1 MSELTTGLAASA
13 NSPQADSPTTID
25 AALDAAFESSPD
37 VSAASDA
44 PPESQPAHEPAAAT
58 VQPPDQTQTDAG
70 VKGEPPRE
78 RWDTI
83 LANARKKAS
92 EDTLAEHRDALEI
105 VQRLKN
111 DFTGT
116 LAQLLEEGAGDPRF
130 AEQLTSRAAAILSA
144 RNKAAKADA
153 EPEPDAVMRYE
164 DGTTEPSYSPAQLR
178 KWNEWRERQMEK
190 KLDEKY
196 RPLQELQQHVVQ
208 VREVQQAAK
217 EAASIA
223 EERGATWKEM
233 PFFTDHKDAI
243 LQRQETIYAEL
254 QQQVA
259 RGERRND
266 PVNLP
271 WEALQRAYRDV
282 ISTTAL
288 PKLQTQQTDA
298 LVAAAARKRA
308 GSASDPAASAPAQPR
323 TPRTVDEALDQVFGS
338 VGV

>member
-1 MSELTTGLAASA
+1 MSELTTGLAATA
-13 NSPQADSPTTID
+13 NSPQADSPTTPD
-25 AALDAAFESSPD
+25 AVLDAAFESSPD
-37 VSAASDA
+37 VPAASDTPAVPDPA
-44 PPESQPAHEPAAAT
+44 PEPVAAT
-58 VQPPDQTQTDAG
+58 AQPQEPTQPEGA
-70 VKGEPPRE
+70 KGEPPRE
-78 RWDTI
+78 RWDAI

-92 EDTLAEHRDALEI
+92 EDALAEHRDALEI
-105 VQRLKN
+105 VQRLKS
-111 DFTGT
+111 DFSGT
-116 LAQLLEEGAGDPRF
+116 LAQLLEEGAADPRF
-130 AEQLTSRAAAILSA
+130 AESLTSRAAAILSA
-144 RNKAAKADA
+144 RNKAAKADT
-153 EPEPDAVMRYE
+153 EPEPDAVTRYE
-164 DGTTEPSYSPAQLR
+164 DGTTEPSYTPTQLR
-178 KWNEWRERQMEK
+178 KWSEWRERQIEK

-223 EERGATWKEM
+223 EERGSSWKQM
-233 PFFTDHKDAI
+233 PFFSDHKDAI

-271 WEALQRAYRDV
+271 WEALQQAYRDV
-282 ISTTAL
+282 VSTTAL
-288 PKLQTQQTDA
+288 PKLQAQQTDA

-323 TPRTVDEALDQVFGS
+323 TPRTVDEALDQVFGA